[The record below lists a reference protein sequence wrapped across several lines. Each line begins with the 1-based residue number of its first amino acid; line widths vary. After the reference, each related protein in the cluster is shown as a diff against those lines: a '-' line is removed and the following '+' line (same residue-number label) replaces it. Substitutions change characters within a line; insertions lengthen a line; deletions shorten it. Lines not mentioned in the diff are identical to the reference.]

1 MVCFLGMSGWMTLD
15 QAAEHL
21 QVSKPTLH
29 RWVREGKLAVY
40 DLPSGGGR
48 RFRRQDLDN
57 YVQPGARLRELIQEG
72 LERSSRNGHLMEH
85 LASDGRMSA
94 YYRCRACGAAFTVG
108 HNNEGPAGV
117 LQLVAADA
125 CEGRCSNLQLTLQDL
140 QPLMAAPGTYN
151 SGNEDFHIIAVMVRD
166 ASAGVGGS
174 TLQIARLWLAKAE
187 QTNPPG
193 TAQGDLIR
201 LAGPL
206 LRDWYEKKEAR
217 AGL

>member
-1 MVCFLGMSGWMTLD
+1 MLVGMSGWMTLD

-57 YVQPGARLRELIQEG
+57 YVQPGARWGERIEG
-72 LERSSRNGHLMEH
+72 GRGRSSRNGHQMEH
-85 LASDGRMSA
+85 LASDGRLSA

-125 CEGRCSNLQLTLQDL
+125 CEGRFSNLQLTLQDL

-166 ASAGVGGS
+166 ASAGAGGS
-174 TLQIARLWLAKAE
+174 TLEIAKIWLAKAE
-187 QTNPPG
+187 QSNLQGP
-193 TAQGDLIR
+193 AQGDLIR

>member
-1 MVCFLGMSGWMTLD
+1 MTLD
-15 QAAEHL
+15 QAAGHL

-29 RWVREGKLAVY
+29 RWVREGRLAVY

-72 LERSSRNGHLMEH
+72 LERSHIHGHHMEQ

-94 YYRCRACGAAFTVG
+94 YYRCRDCGAAFTVG
-108 HNNEGPAGV
+108 HNTDGPAGV
-117 LQLVAADA
+117 LQLIAADA
-125 CEGRCSNLQLTLQDL
+125 CEGRCSHLRLTLQDL

-151 SGNEDFHIIAVMVRD
+151 SGNEDFQIVAMMVRD
-166 ASAGVGGS
+166 ASADAGGS
-174 TLQIARLWLAKAE
+174 TLQIAKVWLAKAE

-193 TAQGDLIR
+193 TEHGDLIR

-206 LRDWYEKKEAR
+206 MRDWYEKKEA
-217 AGL
+217 AG